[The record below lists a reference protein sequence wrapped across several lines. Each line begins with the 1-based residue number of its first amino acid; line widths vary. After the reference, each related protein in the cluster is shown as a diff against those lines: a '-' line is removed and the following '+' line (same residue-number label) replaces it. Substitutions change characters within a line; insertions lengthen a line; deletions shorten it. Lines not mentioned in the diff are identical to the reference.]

1 MAKEQLSVMLDA
13 EQLECLE
20 REARR
25 DHRTKSSHVRHLV
38 AAAAQAAQARRPGE
52 SRP

>member
-1 MAKEQLSVMLDA
+1 MAKEQLSVKLDA
-13 EQLECLE
+13 EQLEFLE

-25 DHRTKSSHVRHLV
+25 DHRTKSSLVRHLV
-38 AAAAQAAQARRPGE
+38 AAAAQAAQARRSRE